1 MPQNSE
7 NDNLINRLY
16 PVLDT
21 VDDYSAHGDEY
32 TLETPKIAKDQVE
45 LVYAKSNFYI
55 HPTTNT
61 NDHVNGFIAVARN
74 VGAYFLF
81 NSNTRPSHA
90 NTAMLPFC
98 SVVFLRAFVSLD
110 SRISHRER

>member
-74 VGAYFLF
+74 SFSEHLFLWIPEYLIESDDLETILSIDGQRPPSV
-81 NSNTRPSHA
+81 NSMRMQSSH
-90 NTAMLPFC
+90 
-98 SVVFLRAFVSLD
+98 
-110 SRISHRER
+110 